1 MRYAYFETIML
12 VERLHRLYLDVLKY
26 ELDCLRI
33 EDISNVQC
41 MILYNVGS
49 GQVTVGELTN
59 RGYYLGSNV
68 SYNLKKMITNGYV
81 VQEPSPHD
89 RRSSR
94 IRLSPKGLQLFDKLD
109 SVISRQINDIE
120 KYGIHVDDMRKVVK
134 TLGDLEAYWESIS
147 LKDLRL

>member
-1 MRYAYFETIML
+1 MRYAYFETIMV

-68 SYNLKKMITNGYV
+68 SYNLKKMITNSYV
-81 VQEPSPHD
+81 IQEPSPHD

-109 SVISRQINDIE
+109 AVISRQITDIE

-134 TLGDLEAYWESIS
+134 TLSDLEAYWESIS